1 MAATCCILP
10 RVSSGPTYKTLWRAG
25 DYSCVLVTDPDTA
38 RTEVQIYKGS
48 TVIGFETCVDRE
60 DAAVIAER
68 LRSALI
74 EPA

>member
-1 MAATCCILP
+1 
-10 RVSSGPTYKTLWRAG
+10 VSSGPTYTTLWRAS
-25 DYSCVLVTDPDTA
+25 DYSCVFVTDPDTA
-38 RTEVQIYKGS
+38 RAEVHIYKGS